1 MQPADQQTVNQF
13 LGVSATTDTMNGG
26 QLSPPG
32 SVTVSVLNGTGTYD
46 EGITTAN
53 SLQQLGFDVVGTGDT
68 PAVATQSETL
78 VTYDQ
83 MTPSDEAAAQAVADS
98 LSGAVTLAYG
108 PTDDGAA
115 GDGDHGQRLQRG
127 RTPNHSAADPG
138 FHHPRR
144 HLAGDHTRIV
154 DNDAPIH
161 DNHHGATERR
171 VQRTDVGGRAIGAVG
186 STFVHGIGRRGSVSR
201 VGPDRPRTTSAGRV
215 QLLNPLANGDP
226 DSSRRRADTAKD
238 GTRLQVPNRSIGGH
252 YATQALQG
260 PQ

>member
-108 PTDDGAA
+108 PTDNGTQVTVTTGSDF
-115 GDGDHGQRLQRG
+115 
-127 RTPNHSAADPG
+127 S
-138 FHHPRR
+138 
-144 HLAGDHTRIV
+144 V
-154 DNDAPIH
+154 DAPPTIPPPTPAFTTP
-161 DNHHGATERR
+161 GATSPVTTPVSSTTTPPSTTTTTEPPN
-171 VQRTDVGGRAIGAVG
+171 GAF
-186 STFVHGIGRRGSVSR
+186 SA
-201 VGPDRPRTTSAGRV
+201 PTSAV
-215 QLLNPLANGDP
+215 APLAPWGP
-226 DSSRRRADTAKD
+226 RSCTA
-238 GTRLQVPNRSIGGH
+238 SGGE
-252 YATQALQG
+252 G
-260 PQ
+260 P